1 MAVVNKKT
9 NIKYKEVYDYCRLML
24 GDQMIDVELDSA
36 HYELALTRALDVFKQ
51 QSEASVEES
60 YIFLTL
66 EEETN
71 EYILPQ
77 EIQQVRQIFRRSIGS
92 RTGNG
97 TGGTV
102 FEPFNLAYTN
112 TYLMSSTNMGG
123 LLTYELFAGYQ
134 ELVGKMFGSFINFTW
149 HPQSKKLIIHQRPR
163 GEEQVMLWVYN
174 IKPDF
179 AILDDIY
186 VNPWIMDF
194 ALATCKHMLG
204 QAREKFSSIAGP
216 QGGTSLNGAALK
228 AEAQQEIDKLIVNLR
243 TQVTGGSGYTFII
256 G

>member
-36 HYELALTRALDVFKQ
+36 HYELALTRALNVFKQ

-174 IKPDF
+174 TKPDF

-186 VNPWIMDF
+186 ANPWIMDF

-228 AEAQQEIDKLIVNLR
+228 AEAQQEIDKLIVDLR